1 LQKAMRNLDE
11 REPDPHAAHRVQKA
25 RPRARSLGIAS
36 AVRCSCW
43 TSSNININPARNDM
57 SSLVLRIAGGVAVCA
72 LVACGK
78 KDNAGAAGDST
89 ARGAGNSAAAAPAA
103 GGTTAA
109 SANAS
114 GGNAGLSDPNI
125 VYILDQ
131 ANVGDSAR
139 GRIAETKGTS
149 ADVKNFGKLMVAEH
163 HLVRQQGLQLAKKLN
178 VTPQAPSGDQ
188 SEAQN
193 KTELDSLNAMPKG
206 KAWDKAYIDYE
217 VTYHQQLLQT
227 ATKAHDAAQNQELKD
242 LIQKAAPIVQKHL
255 DRAKQIQQKLGS

>member
-1 LQKAMRNLDE
+1 
-11 REPDPHAAHRVQKA
+11 
-25 RPRARSLGIAS
+25 
-36 AVRCSCW
+36 
-43 TSSNININPARNDM
+43 M
-57 SSLVLRIAGGVAVCA
+57 SSQVLRIAGGVALCA

-78 KDNAGAAGDST
+78 KDNNGGAGDST

-109 SANAS
+109 SANTS
-114 GGNAGLSDPNI
+114 GNASLSDPNI

-131 ANVGDSAR
+131 ANAGDSAR
-139 GRIAETKGTS
+139 GRLAETKGTS
-149 ADVKNFGKLMVAEH
+149 ADVKNYGKLMVAEH
-163 HLVRQQGLQLAKKLN
+163 HLVRQQGQQLAKKLN

-193 KTELDSLNAMPKG
+193 KTEQDSLNAMPKG

-227 ATKAHDAAQNQELKD
+227 ATKALDAAQNQELKD
-242 LIQKAAPIVQKHL
+242 LIKKAAPIVQKHL